1 MRSTKFWQTMKTDTQ
16 KNTEVEKLIV
26 LDTPIQRGET
36 FIDRICIRK
45 PSAGELRGISLIELA
60 QLNVNALQTVIP
72 RISTPILTVHDVAK
86 LEPADLL
93 EIGTEVASFLMK
105 KAERLAVY
113 QST

>member
-1 MRSTKFWQTMKTDTQ
+1 MKTDTQ
-16 KNTEVEKLIV
+16 KNTEAAKIIF

-36 FIDRICIRK
+36 TIDQITVRK
-45 PSAGELRGISLIELA
+45 PSSGELRGVSLIELA

-105 KAERLAVY
+105 KAERLAAY
-113 QST
+113 PAS